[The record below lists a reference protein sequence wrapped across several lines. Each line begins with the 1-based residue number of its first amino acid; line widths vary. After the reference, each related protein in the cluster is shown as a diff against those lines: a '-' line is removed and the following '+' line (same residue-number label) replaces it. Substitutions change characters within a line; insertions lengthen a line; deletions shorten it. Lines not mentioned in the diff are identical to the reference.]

1 MENTIKILPGTPD
14 DDNRDY
20 LPESIKG
27 SDIVVNEN
35 GNNSQPYPKNLQ
47 EFHGIMGN
55 DEEDEWYEYV
65 PENYDPSKK
74 TPLVLAMHGGL
85 MTGWGQAVYTSWTM
99 MADRDCFI
107 AVFPNA
113 HKGRQWSL
121 LPLALELEV
130 QEQMPPE
137 LHQNLYSNEENPD
150 FKFIL
155 ALIEYL
161 KGKYNIDEGRIFMQ
175 GMSNG
180 NMFTSQFARYHGD
193 ILAAASGAGGGTPN
207 PNHLQENGK
216 IKNDAGPV
224 GMWTSIPE
232 TNGCPPW
239 CEYDDLTIYKYTR
252 VYWNEVNGCVT
263 EPEISITGE
272 DAYAFYKGG
281 AVDTVFYEKKNRD
294 HGQALDEAAIVWDYY
309 FSGLRRKEDGTIA
322 DEGSRI
328 PRKGDAFNISVA
340 DGCKTAWLNNKK
352 VEMKTAAVKWQ
363 KLKYH
368 GLNGGQIVKGEYIC
382 APVSFIAEAFGLE
395 YRCEEDGAV
404 AYIYLEDGRE
414 LQFARGSIATV
425 MEDEVRCMYCE
436 ALHRDGELLI
446 SIEWFARFIM
456 KACASKCEDVVYVT
470 DHYAELGVD
479 MADVLRNLLHNEK
492 ETIILK

>member
-1 MENTIKILPGTPD
+1 MITGAEYVLNTSKKVDGTVQISTA
-14 DDNRDY
+14 
-20 LPESIKG
+20 EGKKE
-27 SDIVVNEN
+27 DITDA
-35 GNNSQPYPKNLQ
+35 NNSKVT
-47 EFHGIMGN
+47 IT
-55 DEEDEWYEYV
+55 
-65 PENYDPSKK
+65 PEN
-74 TPLVLAMHGGL
+74 
-85 MTGWGQAVYTSWTM
+85 
-99 MADRDCFI
+99 
-107 AVFPNA
+107 N
-113 HKGRQWSL
+113 
-121 LPLALELEV
+121 
-130 QEQMPPE
+130 
-137 LHQNLYSNEENPD
+137 
-150 FKFIL
+150 
-155 ALIEYL
+155 
-161 KGKYNIDEGRIFMQ
+161 
-175 GMSNG
+175 MS
-180 NMFTSQFARYHGD
+180 
-193 ILAAASGAGGGTPN
+193 
-207 PNHLQENGK
+207 
-216 IKNDAGPV
+216 
-224 GMWTSIPE
+224 
-232 TNGCPPW
+232 
-239 CEYDDLTIYKYTR
+239 LTI
-252 VYWNEVNGCVT
+252 
-263 EPEISITGE
+263 
-272 DAYAFYKGG
+272 
-281 AVDTVFYEKKNRD
+281 
-294 HGQALDEAAIVWDYY
+294 
-309 FSGLRRKEDGTIA
+309 RKEDGTIA